1 MVRDGKKIP
10 AGVGM
15 VVRELEGAVGMLGF
29 GGKMEELEMVGKEG
43 GEELV
48 KK

>member
-1 MVRDGKKIP
+1 MVRDGKRVSKR
-10 AGVGM
+10 VGEM
-15 VVRELEGAVGMLGF
+15 VRELEGAVGMLGYR
-29 GGKMEELEMVGKEG
+29 GKKGELEMVGKEG